1 MRVHGGRDGMAR
13 RGGGG
18 SLAVK
23 AGDGADDRCLRC
35 GRGLCQ
41 QRHLGALRCVPGDS
55 TAVARCDAGR
65 QVGHPARGGGDDPA
79 QRYRGPAAPWGKAR
93 VRHWHRD
100 ARRRRG
106 HAWAGLLAGGGPV
119 TARADAGRE
128 DTAAPEVMVGPPVMA
143 GPEVTTGPAVTTDSG
158 IPVAAV
164 YTAQDVAGGPE
175 SLAKRLG
182 LPGEPPFT
190 RGPYASMYRGQ
201 LWTMRQFAGF
211 GSPEETN
218 ARFGFLLS
226 RGQTALSVAF
236 DLPTQLGYDSDH
248 EMARAEVGRVGVAI
262 DTADDM
268 ADLFAGLPLGP
279 ISVNFTINATPPVS
293 LPMNLVPALP
303 QRTP

>member
-1 MRVHGGRDGMAR
+1 M
-13 RGGGG
+13 
-18 SLAVK
+18 
-23 AGDGADDRCLRC
+23 
-35 GRGLCQ
+35 
-41 QRHLGALRCVPGDS
+41 
-55 TAVARCDAGR
+55 VA
-65 QVGHPARGGGDDPA
+65 P
-79 QRYRGPAAPWGKAR
+79 
-93 VRHWHRD
+93 
-100 ARRRRG
+100 
-106 HAWAGLLAGGGPV
+106 PV
-119 TARADAGRE
+119 MAGRE
-128 DTAAPEVMVGPPVMA
+128 DTAVAE
-143 GPEVTTGPAVTTDSG
+143 VTTDSG

-164 YTAQDVAGGPE
+164 YTAEGVAGGPG

-182 LPGEPPFT
+182 LPGGAPFT

-268 ADLFAGLPLGP
+268 ADLFAGLPLGQ
-279 ISVNFTINATPPVS
+279 ISVNFTINATAPIILAMYLVAAERERIRPSQLTGTFQNDILTEFLARKAYVFPPGPS
-293 LPMNLVPALP
+293 MRLPGAFVQYASDVLPRFNPISITGYHAREAGFHAVPGP
-303 QRTP
+303 